1 MICLVL
7 ATFVKR
13 NWINKY
19 IGAGVPMFFFFAFQN
34 RETVFQVA
42 CLVFICAYRKCV
54 WCFFWIGRIYEGWLL
69 SDACRVCVC
78 VYSLFQHHDLS
89 RPTDQTIELYE
100 SYAVSPKTMKIQLRT
115 SFSQFLHQ
123 RLGFLVALLGDW
135 CSVIIGSPF
144 TPFERDC

>member
-1 MICLVL
+1 MFGIYLCIQKVCL
-7 ATFVKR
+7 
-13 NWINKY
+13 
-19 IGAGVPMFFFFAFQN
+19 MFFLN
-34 RETVFQVA
+34 RPKA
-42 CLVFICAYRKCV
+42 
-54 WCFFWIGRIYEGWLL
+54 IYEGWLL
-69 SDACRVCVC
+69 SDAACRVCVC